1 MAGLGGSAG
10 NLALWL
16 HLRRKDGLVGA
27 ALPEVVVPDGTG
39 PLLLIHLPQG
49 EDDPAALTA
58 VVAALLSARKDLRLA
73 FSGGNREPSTQSQS
87 QSTAR
92 SVNLP
97 ALAGPAAVGAAL
109 DALKPQALL
118 IFGADLPAALITG
131 AADAGIPVLMAE
143 ARLEGKLTRGLWR
156 DTITRSL
163 LARIDRILAPDLQTD
178 ALLRKI
184 GAEDSRIEMIGP
196 VTDTQAPLRG
206 NEAER
211 QALAQVLSG
220 RHIWFAASPT
230 LPEALAVIDAHHDL
244 LQYNHRALLILAAPP
259 EGTLSEILAACDARS
274 LAPIMRTDDED
285 PQPDDHVLIAEEDD
299 EMGLWYRLAPVT
311 FVGGTLIGGNAFP
324 ARHPFEPAALG
335 SAIIHGPIPGRYDA
349 AWAQIEGA
357 HAARKV
363 ADVAGLKQAVSDLAS
378 AEQAAILAQNAWT
391 VSTGGAA
398 VVRRILSE
406 ILTAMEGKA

>member
-16 HLRRKDGLVGA
+16 HLRRKDGLGGTSA
-27 ALPEVVVPDGTG
+27 PEILAPEGEG

-58 VVAALLSARKDLRLA
+58 VVGALLSARKDLRLA
-73 FSGGNREPSTQSQS
+73 FSGGNRLPSTQSG
-87 QSTAR
+87 AG

-97 ALAGPAAVGAAL
+97 ALSSPAAVSAAL
-109 DALKPQALL
+109 ALL
-118 IFGADLPAALITG
+118 APKALLLFGADLPAALVTG
-131 AADAGIPVLMAE
+131 ASDAGIPIIMAE
-143 ARLEGKLTRGLWR
+143 ARLEGKLSRGLWR
-156 DTITRSL
+156 DTITRGL
-163 LARIDRILAPDLQTD
+163 LARIDRILVPDLQTD
-178 ALLRKI
+178 ALVRRL
-184 GAEDSRIEMIGP
+184 GADEDRIEMIGP

-211 QALAQVLSG
+211 QALAQVLRG

-259 EGTLSEILAACDARS
+259 EGTLGEILAACDARG
-274 LAPIMRTDDED
+274 LAPILRTDDED

-311 FVGGTLIGGNAFP
+311 FVGGTLIGGNAYP

-349 AWAQIEGA
+349 AWAQLEGA

-363 ADVAGLKQAVSDLAS
+363 PDAAGLKQAVSDLAS
-378 AEQAAILAQNAWT
+378 AELAAILAQNAWT

-398 VVRRILSE
+398 VVRRIQSE
-406 ILTAMEGKA
+406 VLGQIGEKP

>member
-27 ALPEVVVPDGTG
+27 SRPAVVAPDGEG
-39 PLLLIHLPQG
+39 PLLLIHLPPG
-49 EDDPAALTA
+49 EEDPAALTA
-58 VVAALLSARKDLRLA
+58 VVGALLSTRKDLRLA
-73 FSGGNREPSTQSQS
+73 FSGGNRTPSAQGGSH
-87 QSTAR
+87 
-92 SVNLP
+92 SVNLA
-97 ALAGPAAVGAAL
+97 ALDSPAAVEAAL
-109 DALKPQALL
+109 KALAPKALL
-118 IFGADLPAALITG
+118 LFGADLPAALITG
-131 AADAGIPVLMAE
+131 AADADIPILMVE
-143 ARLEGKLTRGLWR
+143 ARLEGKLSRGLWR
-156 DTITRSL
+156 DTITRGL
-163 LARIDRILAPDLQTD
+163 LARIDRILVPDLQTE
-178 ALLRKI
+178 ALLRKL
-184 GAEDSRIEMIGP
+184 GADGSKIEMIGP
-196 VTDTQAPLRG
+196 ITDTQALLRG

-230 LPEALAVIDAHHDL
+230 LPEALAAIEAHHDL

-259 EGTLSEILAACDARS
+259 EGTLAEILASCDAHG
-274 LAPIMRTDDED
+274 LAPILRTDDDD

-349 AWAQIEGA
+349 AWAQLEGA

-363 ADVAGLKQAVSDLAS
+363 ADVQGLKQAVSDLAS

-398 VVRRILSE
+398 VVRRILSD
-406 ILTAMEGKA
+406 ILTAMERTP